1 MKPNGVKSCPHCGGH
16 LVRWA
21 NPDFSSWNSEYQL
34 VCFND
39 DCPYFVR
46 GWAWMA
52 RHYRVHASYRFRF
65 DPATGETGPLPVWS
79 KEALRENILDEAEK
93 EMAHAG

>member
-1 MKPNGVKSCPHCGGH
+1 MDRKPVTVCPHCGMK

-21 NPDFSSWNSEYQL
+21 NPELGTWSGEFQL

-46 GWAWMA
+46 GWAWMSERFA
-52 RHYRVHASYRFRF
+52 VNASYRFRY
-65 DPATGETGPLPVWS
+65 DPETGETGPLPVWS
-79 KEALRENILDEAEK
+79 RQALRGSILPEENK
-93 EMAHAG
+93 EPANAG